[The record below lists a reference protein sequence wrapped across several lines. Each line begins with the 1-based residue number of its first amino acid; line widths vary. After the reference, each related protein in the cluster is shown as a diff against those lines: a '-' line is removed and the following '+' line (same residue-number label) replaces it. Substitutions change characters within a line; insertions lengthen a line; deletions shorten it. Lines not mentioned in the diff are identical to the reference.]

1 MADPR
6 PPPLLLL
13 LLLLGSLETASS
25 LFEVKNST
33 GTTCILANFS
43 ADFSVNYST
52 KNGSKSEASFKL
64 PSSAEVL
71 NSSSCGQENGSSA
84 VLAIGFEEGHSLIL
98 NFSKN
103 EKEYK
108 VQQLSLAL
116 NLSDANIFHD
126 AQPNGTRREESVTD
140 IEAGLRR
147 RYRCVSRNQI
157 KMGNATVTFSDVT
170 LQAYLSNNSFSK
182 EETRCRQD
190 TPSPT
195 TKPTSP
201 APTTPP
207 RPESPSVHTYNITDA
222 NGTTCLLVS
231 MGLQLNVTYEK
242 KDSKVAVD
250 VFNVNPN
257 KTLVNGSCTSPAVT
271 LALQSENNAT
281 LLTFRFGMN
290 ENTTKFFLQGIH
302 LNTALPSDA
311 KEVRFD
317 AANMSLRALQ
327 ATVGNSY
334 RCNTEE
340 RVQVTKNCSV
350 NIFTVQAQA
359 FKVEGGKFGPAEECQ
374 LDENNM
380 LIPIA
385 VGAALA
391 GLVLIVLIAY
401 LIGRKRS
408 HAGYQ
413 TI

>member
-1 MADPR
+1 MARPR
-6 PPPLLLL
+6 PPPPLLLL
-13 LLLLGSLETASS
+13 LLLGFLETASS
-25 LFEVKNST
+25 IFEVKNST

-71 NSSSCGQENGSSA
+71 NSSSCGQENGSNA
-84 VLAIGFEEGHSLIL
+84 VLVIGFEEGHSLTL
-98 NFSKN
+98 NFTKN
-103 EKEYK
+103 EEEYR
-108 VQQLSLAL
+108 VQQMSLAL
-116 NLSDANIFHD
+116 NLSDTNIFHD
-126 AQPNGTRREESVTD
+126 AQSNGTRQEESGTD
-140 IEAGLRR
+140 IEAGLHRK
-147 RYRCVSRNQI
+147 YRCVSQNQV

-190 TPSPT
+190 RPSPT
-195 TKPTSP
+195 TKPTTSP
-201 APTTPP
+201 APTPPP
-207 RPESPSVHTYNITDA
+207 RPETPSVHTYNITDA

-231 MGLQLNVTYEK
+231 MGLQPNVTYEK
-242 KDSKVAVD
+242 KDSKMAVD
-250 VFNVNPN
+250 VFNINPN
-257 KTLVNGSCTSPAVT
+257 KTLVKGNCTSPAVT
-271 LALQSENNAT
+271 LELQSENT
-281 LLTFRFGMN
+281 TSLTFQFGMN
-290 ENTTKFFLQGIH
+290 ETTTKFFLEGIH
-302 LNTALPSDA
+302 LRTALPPDA
-311 KEVRFD
+311 KEMWFD
-317 AANMSLRALQ
+317 AANTSLKALQ

-340 RVQVTKNCSV
+340 SVRVTKDCSV

-359 FKVEGGKFGPAEECQ
+359 FRVEGGKFGPVEECQ